1 MVKYSIVVNYRVTPG
16 SKREEAVL
24 ECAREYGCE
33 ADTHLFD
40 KLLDDRYLLFA
51 NHKAELA
58 KLAEEEKE
66 HAERKRVL
74 LGGVMRRVF
83 EGG

>member
-40 KLLDDRYLLFA
+40 KLVADRYLLFA
-51 NHKAELA
+51 ERKRQ
-58 KLAEEEKE
+58 LAEVAENERLT
-66 HAERKRVL
+66 AERKRKL
-74 LGGVMRRVF
+74 MGGV
-83 EGG
+83 